1 MTDVVVMDT
10 EGAETG
16 WSRGRWLARVFA
28 AGGAAAAGGLVLGGL
43 PRSASSAASPEQ
55 DVRILNFALLV
66 EYLQAK
72 FYAEATAAGKLRGEL
87 REYARI
93 VGAQEAS
100 HVAFIRSA
108 LGPNA
113 RPEPR
118 FNFGDAVRDPQ
129 EFTDAAVELED
140 LVVAA
145 YNGQAPNL
153 TASALAAAARIVS
166 VEARHA
172 AWIRDL
178 AGLHPAPGATDKPRG
193 AKSVRTA
200 LAETGFLTS

>member
-1 MTDVVVMDT
+1 MTDVVVNSQDAEADST
-10 EGAETG
+10 RGA
-16 WSRGRWLARVFA
+16 WLARLAA
-28 AGGAAAAGGLVLGGL
+28 AGGAALAGGLVLGGL
-43 PRSASSAASPEQ
+43 PGSASSAPSPEQ

-87 REYARI
+87 REYARV

-108 LGPNA
+108 LGPMA

-118 FNFGDAVRDPQ
+118 FDFGDTLRDPQ
-129 EFTDAAVELED
+129 AFTDAAVDLED
-140 LVVAA
+140 LGVAA

-153 TASALAAAARIVS
+153 TTSALAAAARIVS

-200 LAETGFLTS
+200 LERTGFLTS